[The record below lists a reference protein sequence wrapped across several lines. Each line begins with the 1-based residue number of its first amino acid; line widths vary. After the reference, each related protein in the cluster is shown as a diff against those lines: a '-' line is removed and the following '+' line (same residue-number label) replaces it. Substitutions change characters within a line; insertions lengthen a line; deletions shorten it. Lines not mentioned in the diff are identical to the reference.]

1 MAKLTEQ
8 ELLSLSEAELIKIY
22 QELEAKTAVS
32 VFDPNFPQQQRF
44 IEDTAKLKLLSCT
57 RRAGKSMT
65 AAIYLLSEALKN
77 PGCNCLAIGLTRE
90 SIKSILWKDCLR
102 FLNEKH
108 QLGAI
113 FNLTELTMTLT
124 NGSVIR
130 LTGIDSDE
138 NESRKLLGGKY
149 RLVCVDEGSM
159 YTIDLRNLI
168 YGILKPAMTDPN
180 AGGQRGTI
188 AMMGTSSNFTRGLF
202 YDVATGKEPGWSVHN
217 WSAHDNPYV
226 AKQWQEE
233 LDEIA
238 TLRPLYMQTPQFR
251 QWYLNEWVVDE
262 EKLCY
267 KFNESKNL
275 YDQRPKLNSELWTY
289 VLGIDLGWEDDTAFV
304 LSAFH
309 ANDPSLYIVETFN
322 KKFMTLPD
330 VELKIHDFQ
339 QNYEISRIII
349 DGSAKQAIETMRT
362 KTSIPFEFADKM
374 GKEAFIELLNS
385 DLIQAKV
392 KIHSSCKNLINELMS
407 LVWMTD
413 GDRIRQPKKEH
424 PALPN
429 HLCDALL
436 YNWRMCFHHHAEPAT
451 KVIPIG
457 SPAWYQK
464 QSEDIWE
471 RERERLEQE
480 AGNSGD
486 WPEQP
491 SFNNRY

>member
-1 MAKLTEQ
+1 MTKEEFLALTPD
-8 ELLSLSEAELIKIY
+8 ELVLLVSEL
-22 QELEAKTAVS
+22 QAKTHINVY
-32 VFDPNFPQQQRF
+32 DPNFPQQQAF
-44 IEDTAKLKLLSCT
+44 IEDPAKLKLLSCT

-65 AAIYLLSEALKN
+65 AAIYLISEALKN
-77 PGCNCLAIGLTRE
+77 PGTNCLAIGLTRE

-108 QLGAI
+108 NLNAV

-124 NGSVIR
+124 NGSVIK
-130 LTGIDSDE
+130 LTGVDSDE
-138 NESRKLLGGKY
+138 NESLKLLGGKY
-149 RLVCVDEGSM
+149 RLVCIDEGSM
-159 YTIDLRNLI
+159 YTVDLRNLV

-202 YDVATGKEPGWSVHN
+202 YDVATGKEPGWAVHE

-226 AKQWQEE
+226 AKQWAEE
-233 LDEIA
+233 LEEIR
-238 TLRPLYMQTPQFR
+238 TLRPLYMGTPQFR

-267 KFNESKNL
+267 KFNESKNI
-275 YDQRPKLNSELWTY
+275 YSERPPLSPSLWTY
-289 VLGIDLGWEDDTAFV
+289 VLGVDLGWEDDTAFV

-309 ANDPSLYIVETFN
+309 SNDHRLYVVETFN
-322 KKFMTLPD
+322 RKYMTLPD
-330 VELKIHDFQ
+330 VEAKIHEFQ
-339 QNYEISRIII
+339 TGYDISRIII

-362 KTSIPFEFADKM
+362 KTAIPFEFADKQ
-374 GKEAFIELLNS
+374 GKEAFIELLNA
-385 DLIQAKV
+385 DLIQEKI
-392 KIHSSCKNLINELMS
+392 KIHKGCTGLINELMS

-413 GDRIRQPKKEH
+413 GDKIRLPKKEH

-436 YNWRMCFHHHAEPAT
+436 YNWRMCFHHHHEPVT
-451 KVIPIG
+451 KIVPVG

-464 QSEDIWE
+464 QSEDIWT

-480 AGNSGD
+480 SGLSND
-486 WPEQP
+486 WPEQTP
-491 SFNNRY
+491 FDPRY